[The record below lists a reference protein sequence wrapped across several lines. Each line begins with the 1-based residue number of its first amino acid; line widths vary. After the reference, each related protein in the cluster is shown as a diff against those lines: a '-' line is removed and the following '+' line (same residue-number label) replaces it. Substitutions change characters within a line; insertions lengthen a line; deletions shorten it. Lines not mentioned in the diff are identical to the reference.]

1 MTVWWISTKLTHSH
15 SYILGQEIEHYQLG
29 TLPMTIPFSPHKGDH
44 SYNIQH
50 HRLSLPVFELL
61 IKAIIMSIFFDIWLL
76 DFLYLWDSFILLHAV
91 AIQSFSLLTIIPLYE
106 YTTIYFSSPIMD
118 IGLFPLLGSFEWS
131 YSYYLVCAFGAHM
144 DNCIEDTP
152 RV

>member
-1 MTVWWISTKLTHSH
+1 M
-15 SYILGQEIEHYQLG
+15 Y
-29 TLPMTIPFSPHKGDH
+29 
-44 SYNIQH
+44 
-50 HRLSLPVFELL
+50 
-61 IKAIIMSIFFDIWLL
+61 IFFDVWLL

-91 AIQSFSLLTIIPLYE
+91 VIQSFSLLIIIPLYE

-118 IGLFPLLGSFEWS
+118 IGLFPLWGSFEWS
-131 YSYYLVCAFGAHM
+131 SSYYLVRAFGAHM